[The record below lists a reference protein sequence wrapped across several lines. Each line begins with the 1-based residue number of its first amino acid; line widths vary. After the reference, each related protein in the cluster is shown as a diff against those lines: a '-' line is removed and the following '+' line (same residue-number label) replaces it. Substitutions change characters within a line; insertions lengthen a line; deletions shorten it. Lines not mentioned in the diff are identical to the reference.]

1 MTYIL
6 TKYLILNPKN
16 KFNWIKFMGAGV
28 TFDLNFFDNSKLIE
42 FDNQKVSFLR
52 KKFYS
57 IEREREREREREPN
71 LT

>member
-1 MTYIL
+1 MQFAVIEILNPYLKSLPQIMTYIL

-42 FDNQKVSFLR
+42 FDN
-52 KKFYS
+52 
-57 IEREREREREREPN
+57 
-71 LT
+71 